1 MAGRRKKLTN
11 YAAKCSVC
19 MIQFIVPVSIVYTNL
34 LVTGSAYKP
43 TQQHHV
49 IGSIDD
55 FHNARERKEFP
66 PETDIVFAQ
75 RLSVPVS
82 LKAAVKRGISTSLSR
97 KSVNDEKARETIRAK
112 YEEVGKDMLTA
123 MVQAIEDNV

>member
-1 MAGRRKKLTN
+1 M
-11 YAAKCSVC
+11 
-19 MIQFIVPVSIVYTNL
+19 
-34 LVTGSAYKP
+34 
-43 TQQHHV
+43 
-49 IGSIDD
+49 
-55 FHNARERKEFP
+55 
-66 PETDIVFAQ
+66 
-75 RLSVPVS
+75 S